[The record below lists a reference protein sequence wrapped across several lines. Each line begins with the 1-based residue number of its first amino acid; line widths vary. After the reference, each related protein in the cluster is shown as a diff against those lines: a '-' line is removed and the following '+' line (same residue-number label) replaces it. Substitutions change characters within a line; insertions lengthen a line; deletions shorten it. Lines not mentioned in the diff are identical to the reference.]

1 MKKFIFTIRIFDK
14 KLVLTLVFGIIQIL
28 KDLIN
33 NKFLKNLQHVQLT
46 NIGARIGQ
54 ILIIII
60 IITYFHFLI

>member
-46 NIGARIGQ
+46 NIGGRIGQ
-54 ILIIII
+54 ILII